1 MVGISYMKAAL
12 ELEDAEQAYYSQWW
26 RWGYDDQPPLYTWLQ
41 IIFNSIF
48 GVSKLSF
55 ALLRGLIFAGTLVMV
70 YRFALAFLKDGS
82 KAVLVVLSLSLIP
95 VFIDLTFR
103 RLSHTSLLILV
114 VMATYL
120 IIQRIRYRRTVLNY
134 MLLGLLIGMGVL
146 TKYNYGLFLGGLF
159 LLLFVDTAFRKTVF
173 NSRILVTLILVVLLV
188 LPHFYWLV
196 HHGYLSEINNSI
208 AIKAGG
214 ATVNKPLVIGPLLA
228 FFVALIKLV
237 SPLLVV
243 VLILKVWGRISLKLP
258 FKGNWLLKLWVS
270 QSLVLMLV
278 FIFFKVQI
286 IETRWLLPLFIPFL
300 VLLFGMITFKNMEK
314 WISFGFYT
322 FLAIL
327 SVQTLRTPVEKIF
340 KIPSSVHYGFHEISN
355 ILQQDFGK
363 EDWVL
368 PNVTYGGNIR
378 FLNPDREVFSTDDFS
393 LPKEKIDPLQS
404 IFLVRQNH
412 LPRKCTKVD
421 SVQNFGK
428 DKENLYLVRF

>member
-1 MVGISYMKAAL
+1 MASKKVVLLAISSSIAMVGISYMKAAL

-196 HHGYLSEINNSI
+196 
-208 AIKAGG
+208 
-214 ATVNKPLVIGPLLA
+214 
-228 FFVALIKLV
+228 
-237 SPLLVV
+237 
-243 VLILKVWGRISLKLP
+243 
-258 FKGNWLLKLWVS
+258 
-270 QSLVLMLV
+270 
-278 FIFFKVQI
+278 
-286 IETRWLLPLFIPFL
+286 
-300 VLLFGMITFKNMEK
+300 
-314 WISFGFYT
+314 
-322 FLAIL
+322 
-327 SVQTLRTPVEKIF
+327 
-340 KIPSSVHYGFHEISN
+340 
-355 ILQQDFGK
+355 
-363 EDWVL
+363 
-368 PNVTYGGNIR
+368 
-378 FLNPDREVFSTDDFS
+378 
-393 LPKEKIDPLQS
+393 
-404 IFLVRQNH
+404 
-412 LPRKCTKVD
+412 
-421 SVQNFGK
+421 
-428 DKENLYLVRF
+428 